1 MKLIRIKA
9 IARKEM
15 LQVLRDPLSL
25 GLAFVLPVLLLILFG
40 YAITFDIKNIS
51 TVICDQD
58 KSSLSRAYVS
68 AVIESGYFTVTGR
81 IDDEKRVDAFLDTG
95 EAKVALII
103 PNDFSQNYRSARRAE
118 IAAIVDG
125 SDSNTA
131 TIALGY
137 LTVINEQFDRSSG
150 RRSAPLVDVRSRVW
164 YNPELKSRNFIIPG
178 LIVMIMA
185 IIIALL
191 TSLTI
196 AREWERG
203 TMEQLIATPVKA
215 QELVI
220 GKLLPYFVIGFI
232 DTVLSVLMGTL
243 IFDVPI
249 RGSVTLLFSLATIFI
264 IGGLSFGILLSIIG
278 KTQLVASQ
286 IAIISTFLPVFLM
299 SGFVFA
305 ISNMPKPLQAVT
317 YLVQARYFVTIS
329 KGIFLKGSTFQNL
342 VLESAMLSVY
352 AVVVLTVAVKKFRKK
367 VS

>member
-25 GLAFVLPVLLLILFG
+25 GLAFVLPVMLLILFG

-58 KSSLSRAYVS
+58 KSGLSRDYVS
-68 AVIESGYFTVTGR
+68 AVIESGYFTVAGR
-81 IDDEKRVDAFLDTG
+81 IDDEAQVDAFLDSG
-95 EAKVALII
+95 EAKVAIII
-103 PNDFSQNYRSARRAE
+103 PVDFSQNFRSNKPAE

-137 LTVINEQFDRSSG
+137 LTGINEQFGRSPG
-150 RRSAPLVDVRSRVW
+150 HHGAPPIDVRSRVW

-203 TMEQLIATPVKA
+203 PMEQLIATPVKP
-215 QELVI
+215 QELII
-220 GKLLPYFVIGFI
+220 GKLVPYFVIGFS
-232 DTVLSVLMGTL
+232 DTVLSVLMGTI
-243 IFDVPI
+243 IFGVPI
-249 RGSVTLLFSLATIFI
+249 RGSVTLLFSLAAIFI
-264 IGGLSFGILLSIIG
+264 IGGLSFGILLSIVG

-286 IAIISTFLPVFLM
+286 VAIISTFLPVFLM

-305 ISNMPKPLQAVT
+305 ISNMPKPLQAIT
-317 YLVQARYFVTIS
+317 YLVQARYFVTIA
-329 KGIFLKGSTFQNL
+329 KGIFLKGSTFQQL
-342 VLESAMLSVY
+342 ILESILLAVY
-352 AVVVLTVAVKKFRKK
+352 AALVFAAAVGKFKKK
-367 VS
+367 VL